1 MFNSIV
7 IWRVGGRGVDST
19 TQFISPFFLI
29 YRKPRIYLFWNFLD
43 GNVFF
48 NNFSR
53 VLVIP
58 KIKIHISN
66 TAQNRKF
73 STRDFFSKCDQIRSF
88 LRIWSHL
95 LKKSLMED
103 FNFCAVQN
111 FFLKNSREIYRV
123 VKSTS
128 LLGYLIPKEPGNNRV
143 KLFIL
148 ICSNLLGS
156 SKIECTLAK
165 ADYENGCC
173 ARAKRIQYLDIRT
186 TIVEEI
192 YEANSRFRVK

>member
-143 KLFIL
+143 KFVY
-148 ICSNLLGS
+148 SDLL
-156 SKIECTLAK
+156 KLAGFLKNWMHFGESRLWKWLLRPCK
-165 ADYENGCC
+165 AHSVSGHKNYYRGRNIWG
-173 ARAKRIQYLDIRT
+173 KL
-186 TIVEEI
+186 
-192 YEANSRFRVK
+192 

>member
-1 MFNSIV
+1 MIPPHSSSV
-7 IWRVGGRGVDST
+7 C
-19 TQFISPFFLI
+19 FFLI

-103 FNFCAVQN
+103 FNFCAVW
-111 FFLKNSREIYRV
+111 EINEV
-123 VKSTS
+123 TS
-128 LLGYLIPKEPGNNRV
+128 KCQTDVLNKTS
-143 KLFIL
+143 KK
-148 ICSNLLGS
+148 S
-156 SKIECTLAK
+156 SKTVK
-165 ADYENGCC
+165 ANITVELCIF
-173 ARAKRIQYLDIRT
+173 K
-186 TIVEEI
+186 IV
-192 YEANSRFRVK
+192 